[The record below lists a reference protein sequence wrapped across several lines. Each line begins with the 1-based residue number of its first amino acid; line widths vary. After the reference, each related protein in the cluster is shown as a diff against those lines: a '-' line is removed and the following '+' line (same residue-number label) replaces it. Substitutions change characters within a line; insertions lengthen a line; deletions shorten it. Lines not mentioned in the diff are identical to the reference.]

1 MAGISCGAVWLGG
14 FSRDSVNKKCEVAL
28 GNIIDGLDDDRNG
41 RVSIETFV
49 TFLAGYDIIIDPYEV
64 TELRQLADERG
75 ELGKNA
81 LKTFTKHSWFWKDL
95 EKRTEHIFRQSN
107 KAAIAFNAMDIDDDG
122 FVTKSEFGKVTH
134 CISES
139 QIKGIFEKYDESF
152 DGRLTLSEFK
162 NFMDRRKFMN
172 KSKN

>member
-1 MAGISCGAVWLGG
+1 MSFFFLIL
-14 FSRDSVNKKCEVAL
+14 E
-28 GNIIDGLDDDRNG
+28 GLDGDRNG
-41 RVSIETFV
+41 RINIETFV
-49 TFLAGYDIIIDPYEV
+49 TFMAGYDIIIDPYEV
-64 TELRQLADERG
+64 TEMKQLADERG

-81 LKTFTKHSWFWKDL
+81 LKTFAKYSWFWNDL
-95 EKRTEHIFRQSN
+95 EKKAEHIFRQSN

-122 FVTKSEFGKVTH
+122 FVTKSEFGKVIHGIT
-134 CISES
+134 ET
-139 QIKGIFEKYDESF
+139 QIKGNFEKYDESF